1 MWQMSGLCWV
11 RIMFGGMVPP
21 LMLSPSMSAYTL
33 VELFEVFLMCLSM
46 MRRMCVVAPGISVEH
61 SFTIIKNIISL

>member
-11 RIMFGGMVPP
+11 RMFGGMVPP

-46 MRRMCVVAPGISVEH
+46 MRSMLLWRQVYRSSILLQLL
-61 SFTIIKNIISL
+61 KK